1 LNKSV
6 DWGVTRNLTGTTEYF
21 YIFSTEGVLRDF
33 ADRFYVHRPSIGGFY
48 NLTIVNLTV
57 DDVAKYTCIDN
68 AGIGPSSE
76 SVQLQVIDLQNCQHD
91 QQATDTSIISEVQDA
106 ADCDSAGRANS
117 TLVPVVVVLSVLV
130 IIEYLAIV
138 FWCNCR
144 KKKSG
149 GKNSTTNNQGPEQV
163 VMVGLPTE

>member
-1 LNKSV
+1 MVRSVRLLIRFWSFIFCIVGCCQASVTVWPAAPVCERENVTLVCRTTLNKSV

-68 AGIGPSSE
+68 AGIGPSKE
-76 SVQLQVIDLQNCQHD
+76 SVQLQVIGATVVKRKAVERTLPQIIRGQNK
-91 QQATDTSIISEVQDA
+91 
-106 ADCDSAGRANS
+106 
-117 TLVPVVVVLSVLV
+117 L
-130 IIEYLAIV
+130 
-138 FWCNCR
+138 
-144 KKKSG
+144 
-149 GKNSTTNNQGPEQV
+149 
-163 VMVGLPTE
+163 